1 MKMKILITG
10 SSGFLGKNLYERLK
24 RQNKIVG
31 VDKNKSEFTDYL
43 IDLADTKETEG
54 LIKIVT
60 PDIIIHTA
68 ALSNVDYCETHREE
82 AYNANIQVTKNLID
96 GLENQK
102 AKFIFIS
109 SDYVYDGIR
118 GNFNEESK
126 PNPLNYYGKTKLEAE
141 EIVKRYKNYLI
152 IRPTVMFG
160 WDEGGKNFFM
170 QLFQNQKE
178 KKLMKVPIDQYS
190 NPTYV
195 NLLVEIIY
203 KSILKNLTGTFIAT
217 GPETINGYDFGLKI
231 SNVLDFD
238 KKLILPVKTKDLGQ
252 IAQRPL
258 NCGTCSSKIKKALKM
273 RFPSLEESLIN
284 LKLSIYAKR

>member
-1 MKMKILITG
+1 MKILITG
-10 SSGFLGKNLYERLK
+10 SSGFLDKNLYERLK

-217 GPETINGYDFGLKI
+217 GPETINRYDFGLKI

>member
-10 SSGFLGKNLYERLK
+10 SSGFLDKNLYERLK

-217 GPETINGYDFGLKI
+217 GPETINRYDFGLKI

>member
-217 GPETINGYDFGLKI
+217 GPETINRYDFGLKI

>member
-1 MKMKILITG
+1 MKMKTLITG

-24 RQNKIVG
+24 KQHKIVG
-31 VDKNKSEFTDYL
+31 VDKNKSEFTDYS
-43 IDLADTKETEG
+43 IDLADTKETEN
-54 LIKIVT
+54 LIKIVN

-68 ALSNVDYCETHREE
+68 ALSYVDYCETHRKE
-82 AYNANIQVTKNLID
+82 AYNTNVQVTKNLIG

-126 PNPLNYYGKTKLEAE
+126 PNPLNYYGRTKLEAE

-152 IRPTVMFG
+152 LRPTVMFG

-190 NPTYV
+190 NPTDV

-203 KSILKNLTGTFIAT
+203 KSILKNLIGTFVAT
-217 GPETINGYDFGLKI
+217 GPETINRYDFGLKI
-231 SNVLDFD
+231 SNVFDFD
-238 KKLILPVKTKDLGQ
+238 EKLILPVRTKDLEQ

-273 RFPSLEESLIN
+273 KFPSLKESLKN
-284 LKLSIYAKR
+284 LKLML